1 MADLGPFMD
10 KAAELHTEIERLNE
24 EVLILAL
31 AGLGLAIALTIVSW
45 KLWHT
50 S

>member
-1 MADLGPFMD
+1 MGDPFMD
-10 KAAELHTEIERLNE
+10 KAAELHHEIERLNE

-31 AGLGLAIALTIVSW
+31 AGLGLALILMVVCW
-45 KLWHT
+45 KQWHA